1 VLRSPLSHAEPFL
14 AQLLDLKLSVRTHT
28 FSCVIPSSHG
38 QVEETMS
45 EEALGKMGAP
55 AKNADVPVLDPN
67 DLANA
72 GTLLSYLQVSPVDHK
87 MY

>member
-1 VLRSPLSHAEPFL
+1 
-14 AQLLDLKLSVRTHT
+14 
-28 FSCVIPSSHG
+28 
-38 QVEETMS
+38 MS